1 VHKAKRREHTQ
12 KAQARKEMRKKR
24 RGLAEQSSKLM
35 SKKLGEAH
43 RKKAMENQQK
53 AMQREHT
60 QKARAR
66 REMRHK
72 EKTTKEHSSKRMAR
86 VKKAF
91 EAQRKKAVELD
102 HKMKRH
108 EHAQKARSSG
118 EVHHKEKAVK
128 HLVTAMKKKYV
139 EQGHK
144 EKRHKAIRHEHAQKV
159 RRREHIQKVRRREHM
174 QKEQDHKAKRRQAK
188 RNEHTEKARRH
199 EHAQNEK
206 PAKGEAQRKKAVE
219 QDHKAKRHEHT
230 QKARERAQ
238 KKKASKGEAQRKK
251 AVEQDHKAK
260 RHEHTQKARERAQKK
275 KASKG
280 HPRPKKSY
288 KLPIQIPPGPAFRKS
303 HYLGC
308 FKEGRPSELKIGHH
322 GGGSCVDK
330 CMGYKYFGIRGKD
343 KCWCGQTFGYHET
356 SRGCSCDGSGPAVC
370 AYAYMVQAQ
379 P

>member
-1 VHKAKRREHTQ
+1 
-12 KAQARKEMRKKR
+12 
-24 RGLAEQSSKLM
+24 
-35 SKKLGEAH
+35 
-43 RKKAMENQQK
+43 
-53 AMQREHT
+53 
-60 QKARAR
+60 
-66 REMRHK
+66 
-72 EKTTKEHSSKRMAR
+72 MAR

-238 KKKASKGEAQRKK
+238 KKKASKG
-251 AVEQDHKAK
+251 
-260 RHEHTQKARERAQKK
+260 
-275 KASKG
+275 

-288 KLPIQIPPGPAFRKS
+288 KLPVQIPPGPAFRKS